1 MCFVPSHRR
10 CDSDERSDFPLT
22 VARPYRI
29 YTGFPRRLLQDA
41 AVTRAQARFPGWGN
55 GRTLVLGSCAI
66 AAAGTGEGKTSIALA
81 FARAARDAGYS
92 VAPFKCG
99 PDYLDAQ
106 LYGRACGERARN
118 VDLWLDGSEHVAAE
132 LQAAQ
137 GRAIVIEG
145 MMGLFDGD
153 DEGATS
159 SAHIFSAYDIPT
171 ILVLDGWRASQTLA
185 AIALGCSMM
194 QPRVRLVG
202 AVMNRAGGNGH
213 QVAVRRALASV
224 GIPLLASLPYRAAWR
239 LPERHL
245 GLDVSADAN
254 LEATISEMSMM
265 LAQQCDLAA
274 LFGTPRNVLTV
285 APKAASGPIIAV
297 ANDEALMFTYPQTL
311 DALRAAGA
319 QCVAFSPLRDTAL
332 PPGTS
337 GIWLGG
343 GYPELHAEQLAAN
356 VTLRHEIADAVA
368 SGMPVYAECGG
379 YMYLGRSLRTV
390 SGIFPMC
397 AALNGETRIDE
408 PALTIGYRS
417 VRAASDSPLDVQ
429 GKEIRAYEFHYA
441 RGTFDDPPAYA
452 GVENPGSKRNQTIA
466 SFFHRRFYQ
475 GDTATCR
482 FVEARSQFSR

>member
-1 MCFVPSHRR
+1 MFG
-10 CDSDERSDFPLT
+10 
-22 VARPYRI
+22 A
-29 YTGFPRRLLQDA
+29 
-41 AVTRAQARFPGWGN
+41 
-55 GRTLVLGSCAI
+55 CAI

-118 VDLWLDGSEHVAAE
+118 VDLWLDGSENVASE
-132 LQAAQ
+132 LQAARQ
-137 GRAIVIEG
+137 RTIIIEA

-159 SAHIFSAYDIPT
+159 SAHIFATHDIPT

-185 AIALGCSMM
+185 AVALGCATM
-194 QPRVRLVG
+194 QPRVRLIG
-202 AVMNRAGGNGH
+202 AVMNRAGGDGH
-213 QVAVRRALASV
+213 QAAVRRALESV
-224 GIPLLASLPYRAAWR
+224 GIPLLACLPYRETWK

-254 LEATISEMSMM
+254 LEATISEMSRM
-265 LAQQCDLAA
+265 LAQQCDLGS
-274 LFGTPRNVLTV
+274 LFGVPRNVPPRLPMATN
-285 APKAASGPIIAV
+285 GPIIAV
-297 ANDEALMFTYPQTL
+297 ADDEALMFTYPQTL

-319 QCVAFSPLRDTAL
+319 HCVAFSPLRDAAL
-332 PPGTS
+332 PKGTN
-337 GIWLGG
+337 GLWLGG

-356 VTLRHEIADAVA
+356 AGLRQEIADAVA

-379 YMYLGRSLRTV
+379 YMYLGRSLRTS
-390 SGIFPMC
+390 SGAFPMC
-397 AALNGETRIDE
+397 AALDGDTWMDD
-408 PALTIGYRS
+408 PVLTIGYRS
-417 VRAASDSPLDVQ
+417 LQAVSDSPLDLQ
-429 GKEIRAYEFHYA
+429 GNPIRAYEFHYA
-441 RGTFDDPPAYA
+441 RGTFEDPPAYA
-452 GVENPGSKRNQTIA
+452 GVANPGSKRNNTIA

-482 FVEARSQFSR
+482 FVEACSQFSR

>member
-1 MCFVPSHRR
+1 MKRLPAYSGATVPDLH
-10 CDSDERSDFPLT
+10 
-22 VARPYRI
+22 
-29 YTGFPRRLLQDA
+29 
-41 AVTRAQARFPGWGN
+41 RFPAQTPTGRGSYESAGALSWVWN
-55 GRTLVLGSCAI
+55 GRSLVLGSCAI

-106 LYGRACGERARN
+106 LYARACGERARTI
-118 VDLWLDGSEHVAAE
+118 DLWLDGPENVAAE
-132 LQAAQ
+132 LHAAQ
-137 GRAIVIEG
+137 GRAMLIEG

-185 AIALGCSMM
+185 AIALGCSLM
-194 QPRVRLVG
+194 QPRVRLIG
-202 AVMNRAGGNGH
+202 AVMNRAGGDGH
-213 QVAVRRALASV
+213 QAAVRRALASV
-224 GIPLLASLPYRAAWR
+224 GIPLIASLPYRAAWK

-254 LEATISEMSMM
+254 LETTISEMATM
-265 LAQQCDLAA
+265 LAQQCDLAS
-274 LFGTPRNVLTV
+274 LFGVPRTV
-285 APKAASGPIIAV
+285 PTRLPMTSGGPIIAV
-297 ANDEALMFTYPQTL
+297 ADDEALMFTYPQTL

-332 PPGTS
+332 PRGTS
-337 GIWLGG
+337 GMWLGG

-356 VTLRHEIADAVA
+356 AGLRHDIADAVA

-397 AALNGETRIDE
+397 AALNGETSIDE
-408 PALTIGYRS
+408 PALTIGYRQL
-417 VRAASDSPLDVQ
+417 RAADDSPLDVK
-429 GKEIRAYEFHYA
+429 GNAIRAYEFHYA

-452 GVENPGSKRNQTIA
+452 GVENPGSKRNNTVA

-482 FVEARSQFSR
+482 FVEACSQFSR